1 MREEA
6 RKRRMQ
12 SALRRFICVSGSRT
26 EQVAMPVRAIVCA
39 ILAVPSLAHAQFSLV
54 ATQIG
59 PKDEPIGDPYIAI
72 CAKDACRVTLP
83 VYVERVGSVLNVRV
97 SAPTRQGM
105 GSIIFAAGPRQGGYD
120 LAVDPGAASANYQL
134 DPLGAMTRSYFV
146 SFVRK
151 GFGETYSRGF
161 LNDGVVRPIPGAELR
176 LDLIATGA
184 QRGR

>member
-1 MREEA
+1 MLA
-6 RKRRMQ
+6 HAAVYI
-12 SALRRFICVSGSRT
+12 ALL
-26 EQVAMPVRAIVCA
+26 MPC
-39 ILAVPSLAHAQFSLV
+39 LAHAQFSLV

-59 PKDEPIGDPYIAI
+59 PKDEPLGDPYTAT

-83 VYVERVGSVLNVRV
+83 VYVERVGCILNVRV
-97 SAPTRQGM
+97 SAPTRHGT
-105 GSIIFAAGPRQGGYD
+105 GSIIFAAGPCQGGYG
-120 LAVDPGAASANYQL
+120 LAVYPGAASANYQL

-151 GFGETYSRGF
+151 GFGGTYSPEF
-161 LNDGVVRPIPGAELR
+161 LNDGVARPLPGAELR